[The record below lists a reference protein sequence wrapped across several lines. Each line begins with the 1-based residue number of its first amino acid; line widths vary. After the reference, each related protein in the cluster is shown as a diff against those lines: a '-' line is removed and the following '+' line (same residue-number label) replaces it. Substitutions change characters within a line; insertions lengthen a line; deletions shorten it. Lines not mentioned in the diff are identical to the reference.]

1 MAHGDVAEMSTAST
15 NRNVNLAVAFSALIS
30 AASSMW
36 SANLP
41 TYVLVL
47 TGSNVDVGL
56 TSGVQGICR
65 LLAAF
70 PAGYLADK
78 CRRDR
83 ILRVSG
89 VLGIAGTALLMSVL
103 LEIHYRQETKLGYK
117 ALCLAVGVMGVFM
130 GMNNPPME
138 SLFADSIPLGNR
150 TKLYT
155 IKQSVYVFSSAVGP
169 ALSLGMYLV
178 LGNNWSLWPALTLVL
193 CLSGAMMLAPAILC
207 FLFNDDLALGEESGS
222 ISESA
227 SMLSVHGQEQQE
239 GVTRFGCLPES
250 MLVPALVCGGDF
262 IVSFASGMTVRFF
275 PVFFSHELKLSPI
288 MVNLVYVL
296 NPIGMGLGTMFA
308 NKLASRTSRPLAT
321 ILLKASGISL
331 LVIMCFASHVPLI
344 IALFVVRTSLM
355 NSNQALSRSIIMDF
369 VPKKHRGKWNTI
381 ESVNVFSWAG
391 SAVLG
396 GFLVD
401 SIGYRHTFL
410 ATAFMQFISLAPWF
424 LLLGLVPHERDYHII
439 PTSTTAIGSQT
450 SDLRLPLLDER
461 KRAGDEA

>member
-1 MAHGDVAEMSTAST
+1 MSTAST

-239 GVTRFGCLPES
+239 GR
-250 MLVPALVCGGDF
+250 
-262 IVSFASGMTVRFF
+262 
-275 PVFFSHELKLSPI
+275 
-288 MVNLVYVL
+288 
-296 NPIGMGLGTMFA
+296 
-308 NKLASRTSRPLAT
+308 
-321 ILLKASGISL
+321 
-331 LVIMCFASHVPLI
+331 
-344 IALFVVRTSLM
+344 
-355 NSNQALSRSIIMDF
+355 
-369 VPKKHRGKWNTI
+369 
-381 ESVNVFSWAG
+381 
-391 SAVLG
+391 
-396 GFLVD
+396 
-401 SIGYRHTFL
+401 
-410 ATAFMQFISLAPWF
+410 
-424 LLLGLVPHERDYHII
+424 
-439 PTSTTAIGSQT
+439 
-450 SDLRLPLLDER
+450 
-461 KRAGDEA
+461 